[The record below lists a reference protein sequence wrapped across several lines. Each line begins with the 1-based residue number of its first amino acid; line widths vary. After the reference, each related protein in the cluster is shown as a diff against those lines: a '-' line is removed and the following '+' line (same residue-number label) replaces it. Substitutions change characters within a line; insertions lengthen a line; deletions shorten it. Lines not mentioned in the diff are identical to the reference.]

1 MEIRMKRKGYQKKIY
16 TFIMQIIFLYKKY
29 LFGIIICLLLMS
41 LLFFLQ
47 PLIIREIT
55 DNGMLVKN
63 MGNILKFSG
72 LLVMTGVIYQILDLW
87 QVTLF
92 SKIHNGITYSL
103 YQQVYW
109 KMDRLSIKYYSEN
122 SSAELVH
129 MIECDIGN
137 ISSVSDQLTTVS
149 ITSALQV
156 LGGLIGL
163 SLLDWKMTM
172 LIIMLIPAKLLLV
185 RYFSSKKNQSYEKL
199 IEKNRKFS
207 AWFGDCINGIREMKL
222 WNLFCVRQT
231 DFEVHQRDIMNSYKE
246 NRILDKY
253 KTMSISLLDSLLSA
267 ALYVLSGFM
276 IIKGNFTIGSAFA
289 FITYSSYVVNPISF
303 FMDIKYYFAQ
313 IMPSAKRFLEF
324 LDLPEEQRSDTRQN
338 IIGKE
343 SFVAKT
349 PILEMDEIVFG
360 YEENHLVLKGVNL
373 TVQAGEKIAIIGENG
388 SGKSTLLD
396 LISGFYQPNSG
407 VIKLA
412 GIPQQVLGVENVR
425 KKIAVV
431 SQKSYLFKGTIEEN
445 VNLDREASQEELT
458 WACKNSAAI
467 AFVKKMQN
475 GFQQSIGQDG
485 ANLSGGEKQKL
496 ALARALIKDADILIL
511 DEPTSEFDEESN
523 KEVIDFVCKNLAE
536 KTVILVTHRYEEL
549 EAIEKVYKLSEGQLK
564 QV

>member
-1 MEIRMKRKGYQKKIY
+1 M
-16 TFIMQIIFLYKKY
+16 
-29 LFGIIICLLLMS
+29 
-41 LLFFLQ
+41 
-47 PLIIREIT
+47 
-55 DNGMLVKN
+55 
-63 MGNILKFSG
+63 
-72 LLVMTGVIYQILDLW
+72 
-87 QVTLF
+87 
-92 SKIHNGITYSL
+92 
-103 YQQVYW
+103 
-109 KMDRLSIKYYSEN
+109 
-122 SSAELVH
+122 
-129 MIECDIGN
+129 
-137 ISSVSDQLTTVS
+137 
-149 ITSALQV
+149 

>member
-1 MEIRMKRKGYQKKIY
+1 MKRKGYQKKIY